1 MPEMNR
7 LIRMLVGAYLLV
19 GFMYAIWSYSWDLRT
34 FVCEEPD
41 SPHGYV
47 TIWSDTFKNP
57 GPETCARR
65 GFSFASIVSIPFVTM
80 VGVPLLIVR
89 GIPRQF

>member
-1 MPEMNR
+1 
-7 LIRMLVGAYLLV
+7 MLVVVYLFV
-19 GFMYAIWSYSWDLRT
+19 GFVYAIWLYSWDLRT

-47 TIWSDTFKNP
+47 TVWSDTFVNP

-65 GFSFASIVSIPFVTM
+65 GFSIASIVAIPFTTV
-80 VGVPLLIVR
+80 VGVPLMIVR
-89 GIPRQF
+89 GVPRRF